1 MSPHLQLPALGV
13 AASSISFTTVSM
25 ESDKCVCVRET
36 ATQPGGQN
44 SVVIVDTTT
53 PGGGAPVRRPITAD
67 SALMS
72 PASKVIA
79 LKVAQPGTQVDQLQV
94 RLGLVLSRCLQS
106 QLTRCALAGVQP

>member
-1 MSPHLQLPALGV
+1 M

-72 PASKVIA
+72 PGSRVIA

-94 RLGLVLSRCLQS
+94 RRPA
-106 QLTRCALAGVQP
+106 TRRAVRKTRVN

>member
-1 MSPHLQLPALGV
+1 MSPGLQLPALGV

-36 ATQPGGQN
+36 TTQPGGQN

-94 RLGLVLSRCLQS
+94 RLGLGLC
-106 QLTRCALAGVQP
+106 